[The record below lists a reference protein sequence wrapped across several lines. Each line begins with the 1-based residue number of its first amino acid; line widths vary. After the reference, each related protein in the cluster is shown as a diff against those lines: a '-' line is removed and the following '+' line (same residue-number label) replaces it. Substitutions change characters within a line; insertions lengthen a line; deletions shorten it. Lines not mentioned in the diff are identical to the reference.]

1 MRRQSKSRPYAV
13 SLLLGCAVQDLP
25 FGLCLDANKRPGQ
38 ALTCQQRCASE
49 HPDGGAARVAPGAAA
64 RRRAGAT
71 RVIELVGAMSGA
83 KLLSALHVLD
93 LQGNLHGAL
102 LEIVSAAGDR

>member
-1 MRRQSKSRPYAV
+1 M
-13 SLLLGCAVQDLP
+13 
-25 FGLCLDANKRPGQ
+25 
-38 ALTCQQRCASE
+38 
-49 HPDGGAARVAPGAAA
+49 
-64 RRRAGAT
+64 
-71 RVIELVGAMSGA
+71 IELVGAMSGA